1 MYVNFAFNTHYV
13 YKKQSS
19 RQIMYYR
26 IGPTDCDAVT
36 PHAWLWTICWALG
49 GTCPLQT
56 GGKNGLIK
64 STVKVSSIFSHKTVL
79 CSQTKRSAELGWSRA
94 CSAVSDVVVGRLP
107 AGLENRTRK
116 GKDFVLSEFA
126 GLCARTVDDSII
138 VVSKLGLLCFCGLCS
153 VYLLLTIHVF
163 LDVKLFTTATDDN
176 DILRALGW
184 VLW

>member
-1 MYVNFAFNTHYV
+1 
-13 YKKQSS
+13 
-19 RQIMYYR
+19 MYYT
-26 IGPTDCDAVT
+26 IGTTECDAVNCSMHIT
-36 PHAWLWTICWALG
+36 PHAWLWTICWAFG
-49 GTCPLQT
+49 GYLPFTNRRE
-56 GGKNGLIK
+56 KRIHK
-64 STVKVSSIFSHKTVL
+64 KYSKVSSIFSHKTVL

-138 VVSKLGLLCFCGLCS
+138 VVLRLRLGLLCFCGLCS
-153 VYLLLTIHVF
+153 VYLLLKIHVF